1 MKRRAFLS
9 AAAAGALAR
18 AAPLPAAIPIIDTH
32 IHLFDPTRPQGV
44 PWPTKNNAVLYRP
57 ALPDR
62 YRRIASP
69 LGIVGAIE
77 VECSPWLEDN
87 QWVLDIAAKDNFI
100 VGTVG
105 NLEPGTSEFRKHL
118 ERFHRSPLFRGIR
131 NGNLWGRNLGTALT
145 KPECISDLKAL
156 AEAGLEMD
164 TANPS
169 PALIAAVV
177 RLTDRVPE
185 LRVVIDHL
193 PQLQPPSEPA
203 ARAAYEAD
211 LRELAKRPQVF
222 VKVSAVLRRVDGR
235 VPLEPE
241 FYRPRLDEIWDLFGE
256 DRLVYGSD
264 WPNSDQ
270 WGSYPQVLAVVRDY
284 FTRKGPQAA
293 EKFFWKNSVAAYRW
307 VRRAAAQPRPGRVS

>member
-1 MKRRAFLS
+1 M
-9 AAAAGALAR
+9 AAAAGAA
-18 AAPLPAAIPIIDTH
+18 LPGAAIPIIDTH
-32 IHLFDPTRPQGV
+32 IHLFDPRRPQGV
-44 PWPTKNNAVLYRP
+44 PWPSKNNAVLYQP

-62 YRRIASP
+62 YRKIAAP

-87 QWVLDIAAKDNFI
+87 QWVLDIAAKDNLI

-105 NLEPGTSEFRKHL
+105 NLEPGTPDFRKHL
-118 ERFHRSPLFRGIR
+118 ERFHKNPLFRGIR

-145 KPECISDLKAL
+145 KPECVSDLKAL

-193 PQLQPPSEPA
+193 PQLQPPAEPA
-203 ARAAYEAD
+203 ARAACEAD

-241 FYRPRLDEIWDLFGE
+241 FYRPRLDEVWDLFGE

-270 WGSYPQVLAVVRDY
+270 WGSYDQVLHVVRDY
-284 FTRKGPQAA
+284 FTRKGPPAA

-307 VRRAAAQPRPGRVS
+307 VRREAAQPQLP

>member
-1 MKRRAFLS
+1 L
-9 AAAAGALAR
+9 AAAAGAA
-18 AAPLPAAIPIIDTH
+18 LPGAAIPIIDTH
-32 IHLFDPTRPQGV
+32 IHLFDPRRPQGV
-44 PWPTKNNAVLYRP
+44 PWPSKNNAVLYQP

-62 YRRIASP
+62 YRKIAAP

-87 QWVLDIAAKDNFI
+87 QWVLDIAAKDNLI

-105 NLEPGTSEFRKHL
+105 NLEPGTPDFRKHL
-118 ERFHRSPLFRGIR
+118 ERFHKNPLFRGIR

-145 KPECISDLKAL
+145 KPECVSDLKAL

-193 PQLQPPSEPA
+193 PQLQPPAEPA
-203 ARAAYEAD
+203 ARAACEAD

-241 FYRPRLDEIWDLFGE
+241 FYRPRLDEVWDLFGE

-270 WGSYPQVLAVVRDY
+270 WGSYPQVLNVVRDY
-284 FTRKGPQAA
+284 FTRKGPPAA

-307 VRRAAAQPRPGRVS
+307 VRREAAQPQLP